1 MAEGPDHRQHQLRS
15 RRRHRQRRG
24 SQLEVAGIGM
34 VEKLTGKDDLI
45 LALNSGSSSLK
56 FGIFYRGAAEEEPLL
71 TGSAE
76 GIGHS
81 NGSLHIRSSD
91 GKPLILREGI
101 LESQSDALSA
111 LGAAVQEHIHNT
123 PLAVGHRIVHGGPE
137 LSTHQLITP
146 QVLDQLR
153 SATHFAP
160 LHIPQ
165 ALTLIASAQSI
176 FPSAAHY
183 ACFDDTFHRT
193 IPEVASHLPL
203 PQRYFDAGIRRYGF
217 HGLSYESLVHHFG
230 TKLPER
236 AIFAHL
242 GNGASLCAVRNGV
255 SVDTTMGLT
264 PTGGIPMGTRCGDL
278 DPGVFLY
285 LLRTENL
292 DADHLEDMLNHQ
304 SGLFALSSGE
314 SDVKALEKSMRS
326 NDSHAALALNVFALS
341 VRKIIGAYVALL
353 GGVDLL
359 VFTGGIGQHSD
370 HIRSLAADG
379 LEFLGLRTGKIQI
392 VPTEEEL
399 QIARHCRR
407 MMLKAR

>member
-1 MAEGPDHRQHQLRS
+1 M
-15 RRRHRQRRG
+15 
-24 SQLEVAGIGM
+24 AGIGTM
-34 VEKLTGKDDLI
+34 EKLAEKDDLI
-45 LALNSGSSSLK
+45 LVLNSGSSSLK
-56 FGIFYRGAAEEEPLL
+56 FGIYYRGAADEEPLL
-71 TGSAE
+71 TGSAS
-76 GIGHS
+76 GIGRD
-81 NGSLHIRSSD
+81 NGSLHIGSSS
-91 GKPLILREGI
+91 GKPLLQRDRT
-101 LESQSDALSA
+101 LESQTDALTAIASA
-111 LGAAVQEHIHNT
+111 IREHIHAT
-123 PLAVGHRIVHGGPE
+123 PLAVGHRVVHGGPR
-137 LSTHQLITP
+137 LRTHQLITP
-146 QVLDQLR
+146 QVMDELR

-160 LHIPQ
+160 LHVPQ
-165 ALTLIASAQSI
+165 ALSLIASAQSI
-176 FPSAAHY
+176 FPEAKHF
-183 ACFDDTFHRT
+183 ACFDDAFHRT

-203 PQRYFDAGIRRYGF
+203 PQRYYDAGIRRYGF

-230 TKLPER
+230 DQLPER

-242 GNGASLCAVRNGV
+242 GNGSSLCALRHGV
-255 SVDTTMGLT
+255 SIDTTMGLT

-392 VPTEEEL
+392 VPTEEEP

-407 MMLKAR
+407 MMSKTH

>member
-1 MAEGPDHRQHQLRS
+1 MEMAG
-15 RRRHRQRRG
+15 
-24 SQLEVAGIGM
+24 AGM
-34 VEKLTGKDDLI
+34 KEELVGKDNLI

-56 FGIFYRGAAEEEPLL
+56 FGIYCRGATDEEPLL

-76 GIGHS
+76 GIGHN

-91 GKPLILREGI
+91 GRALIRRED
-101 LESQSDALSA
+101 LFESQRDALSA
-111 LGAAVQEHIHNT
+111 FGSAVQEHIHT
-123 PLAVGHRIVHGGPE
+123 APMAVGHRIVHGGPK
-137 LSTHQLITP
+137 LRTHQLITP

-153 SATHFAP
+153 AAMHFAP
-160 LHIPQ
+160 LHIPM

-176 FPSAAHY
+176 FPSAAHF
-183 ACFDDTFHRT
+183 ACFDDAFHRT
-193 IPEVASHLPL
+193 MPEVASHLPL

-264 PTGGIPMGTRCGDL
+264 PTGGIPMGTRSGDL

-285 LLRTENL
+285 LLRNEKFS
-292 DADHLEDMLNHQ
+292 ADELEDLLNHQ

-314 SDVKALEKSMRS
+314 SDVKVLEERARS
-326 NDSHAALALNVFALS
+326 NDPHAALALNSFAVS
-341 VRKIIGAYVALL
+341 VRKVIGAYIALL
-353 GGVDLL
+353 GGVELL
-359 VFTGGIGQHSD
+359 VFTGGIGEHSD
-370 HIRSLAADG
+370 RIRSTATNG
-379 LEFLGLRTGKIQI
+379 LEVLGLTTEKIRV
-392 VPTEEEL
+392 VPTQEEQ
-399 QIARHCRR
+399 QIARRCRT
-407 MMLKAR
+407 MITQL